1 MQVAIQYDS
10 KSLEMRNAL
19 QESALLRRV
28 RAHGSGCQT
37 LCSVL
42 LEPHRSAIYR
52 RCLFRLGN
60 VHDAED
66 AAQETM
72 LRALQGIQG
81 FEGRSGLRTW
91 LCAIADNEC
100 SSLVQ
105 RRKRHQY
112 SDHVRCLIRIH
123 EEQQKTSPTVDQD
136 KAQLVRETLMRL
148 PPRAR
153 EVLGLRFFG
162 EASLDEI
169 ARTLGISL
177 SAAKMRLYRALALFE
192 ANYPEAQ
199 RIAERT
205 AGSLEVTA

>member
-1 MQVAIQYDS
+1 
-10 KSLEMRNAL
+10 
-19 QESALLRRV
+19 
-28 RAHGSGCQT
+28 
-37 LCSVL
+37 
-42 LEPHRSAIYR
+42 
-52 RCLFRLGN
+52 
-60 VHDAED
+60 
-66 AAQETM
+66 
-72 LRALQGIQG
+72 
-81 FEGRSGLRTW
+81 
-91 LCAIADNEC
+91 
-100 SSLVQ
+100 
-105 RRKRHQY
+105 
-112 SDHVRCLIRIH
+112 
-123 EEQQKTSPTVDQD
+123 
-136 KAQLVRETLMRL
+136 MRL